1 MNYQYKV
8 LHESDYKILEVD
20 LNNLGSD
27 GWKLANVVWDN
38 DESLFIAMLEKEF
51 K

>member
-8 LHESDYKILEVD
+8 LHESDYKIMEVD

-27 GWKLANVVWDN
+27 GWELVNVVWDA
-38 DESLFIAMLEKEF
+38 DESLFIAVLQK
-51 K
+51 